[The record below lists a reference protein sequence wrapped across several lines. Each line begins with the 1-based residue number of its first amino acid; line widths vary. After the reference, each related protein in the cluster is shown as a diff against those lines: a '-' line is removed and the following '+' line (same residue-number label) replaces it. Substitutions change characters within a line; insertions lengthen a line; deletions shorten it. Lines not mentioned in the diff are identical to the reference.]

1 MESKGTGQLSNQCLI
16 GSIHLSFALQAILTL
31 VHIRR
36 AHHLFPLRPY
46 LPQLVEALEDTDA
59 NVRDCARHSVV
70 ELFTGPAVTD
80 AARADLKKEMTKKNV
95 RKTIVD
101 SVLTQVLAG
110 GGRGSNTPGTN
121 SEAGSENGEAGSK
134 EYVPPSL
141 MLMKQKQGATPVSGI
156 TRAVSGTV
164 RELPR
169 PSSRT
174 AMAAPPSPP
183 PDGPSGAGGGSDVTP
198 VYVSS
203 LLAIPH

>member
-1 MESKGTGQLSNQCLI
+1 M
-16 GSIHLSFALQAILTL
+16 
-31 VHIRR
+31 HIRR
-36 AHHLFPLRPY
+36 SHHVFPLRPY
-46 LPQLVEALEDTDA
+46 LPQLVEALEDTDG
-59 NVRDCARHSVV
+59 NVRECAKQSVV

-80 AARADLKKEMTKKNV
+80 AARADLKKEMSKKNV

-110 GGRGSNTPGTN
+110 GGRSVSTPGTN

-134 EYVPPSL
+134 EYIPPSL
-141 MLMKQKQGATPVSGI
+141 MLMKQKQVATPAAGVP
-156 TRAVSGTV
+156 RAVSGTIGG
-164 RELPR
+164 LPR

-183 PDGPSGAGGGSDVTP
+183 TDGPSGAGGGNDVTP

-203 LLAIPH
+203 RLYAMLGLPSHSIARLI